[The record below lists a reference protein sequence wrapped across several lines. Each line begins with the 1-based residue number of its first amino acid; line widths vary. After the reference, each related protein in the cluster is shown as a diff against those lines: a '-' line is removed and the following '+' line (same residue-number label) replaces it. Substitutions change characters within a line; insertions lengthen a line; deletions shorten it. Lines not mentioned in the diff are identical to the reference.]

1 MTIGLSIGD
10 PAPALN
16 GAIYIGKQETPD
28 ICYTYAMKGIVSVS
42 PEQAITA
49 SQWGWYE
56 VSRDEHAVHIRR
68 DHEPSLSLH
77 TMFAN
82 TPLGEVWQGG
92 DENRD
97 GRD

>member
-1 MTIGLSIGD
+1 MTIGLKLGD
-10 PAPALN
+10 PCPALN
-16 GAIYIGKQETPD
+16 GAIYTGKEESPAL
-28 ICYTYAMKGIVSVS
+28 CYTYAMKGIVSVS
-42 PEQAITA
+42 PEQAIAA

-77 TMFAN
+77 AMFMN
-82 TPLGEVWQGG
+82 TPLGEVWQGES
-92 DENRD
+92 ENRD